1 MATIGTF
8 TRDGNAFTGII
19 NTLALKSKAIF
30 QPIDKS
36 NENAP
41 DFRVYAAGVEIGA
54 AWSKTGQESERPYLS
69 VKLDDPSFAQ
79 PIYGRLVELREGGH
93 RLIWSR

>member
-1 MATIGTF
+1 MATIGNF
-8 TRDGNAFTGII
+8 TRDGNAFTGTIV
-19 NTLALKSKAIF
+19 TLALKSKATF
-30 QPIDKS
+30 QPIDKA

-41 DFRVYAAGVEIGA
+41 DFRIYAAGVEIGA
-54 AWSKTGQESERPYLS
+54 AWSRTSQGGERPYLS